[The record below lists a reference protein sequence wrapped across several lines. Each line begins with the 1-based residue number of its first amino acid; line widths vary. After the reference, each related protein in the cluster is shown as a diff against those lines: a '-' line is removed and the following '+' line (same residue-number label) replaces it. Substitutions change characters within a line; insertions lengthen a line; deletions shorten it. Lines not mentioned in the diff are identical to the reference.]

1 MARLAVVQDERA
13 LWRLQR
19 MLPVSAHGRPNLL
32 KFLRGRLPLAGTSP
46 RLTVTNIFYPRDG
59 KSLIC
64 KFHVDATAAGTLSF
78 VAPIEQVAFERGH
91 PITHELA
98 AYSKGYE
105 KKNGACLSQDNGP
118 PSCPL

>member
-1 MARLAVVQDERA
+1 MARLAVVQDERV

-19 MLPVSAHGRPNLL
+19 MLPVSAHGRSKLL
-32 KFLRGRLPLAGTSP
+32 KFLRGRLPLGGISP

-59 KSLIC
+59 KSLMC
-64 KFHVDATAAGTLSF
+64 KFHVDATTAGMLSV

-91 PITHELA
+91 PIAQELA

-105 KKNGACLSQDNGP
+105 KKSAACLSQDNGP
-118 PSCPL
+118 PSCPR